1 MIHSIY
7 NVYQDQD
14 ARQRDALYT
23 YVNVCCSGGQTT
35 QQRAPL
41 QQSKAKRARTPA
53 ANPAGFARTRIF
65 VPRSVGLRV
74 VLTLESAVASSGRGP
89 AQWTRRRRR
98 IRVRRRCRLSG
109 RAYPPA
115 PSPARGIIYA
125 YSRTVIECC
134 QGDRWKGEE
143 ESSHLTIVL
152 SG

>member
-1 MIHSIY
+1 MSTY
-7 NVYQDQD
+7 NSG
-14 ARQRDALYT
+14 DALYT
-23 YVNVCCSGGQTT
+23 YVNVCCVDGR
-35 QQRAPL
+35 QRAPL

-115 PSPARGIIYA
+115 PSPVRG
-125 YSRTVIECC
+125 
-134 QGDRWKGEE
+134 D
-143 ESSHLTIVL
+143 HLRLFKDVH
-152 SG
+152 